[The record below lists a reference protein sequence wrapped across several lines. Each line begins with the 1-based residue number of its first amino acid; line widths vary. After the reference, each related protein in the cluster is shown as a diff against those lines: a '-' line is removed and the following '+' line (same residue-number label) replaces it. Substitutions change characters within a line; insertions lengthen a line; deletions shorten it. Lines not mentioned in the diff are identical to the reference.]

1 MKSYEKLLIQNKAWV
16 KECLESDMNYF
27 KNFADTQKPK
37 FLWIG
42 ASDSRVPAN
51 IITGTTPGEIFVHR
65 NIANM
70 VLHSD
75 LNMISVLQYAVEV
88 LEVKHVIVCGHYGC
102 SGIKA
107 AMNNEDLEPLNNW
120 LQNIREVYY
129 LHQKEL
135 EIIKD
140 EESRENRLVE
150 LNVKE
155 QVLNLAKMS
164 IIQKA
169 WKNSQKPTLHG
180 WVYGLKDGLLK
191 DLCIIKPDTKID
203 DIYMLDTSNQP
214 EE

>member
-1 MKSYEKLLIQNKAWV
+1 MKSYEKLLIQNKVWV
-16 KECLESDMNYF
+16 RELLAADSDYF
-27 KNFADTQKPK
+27 KKLAELQKPK

-51 IITGTTPGEIFVHR
+51 IITGTSPGEIFVHR

-107 AMNNEDLEPLNNW
+107 AMDNKDLEPLNNW
-120 LQNIREVYY
+120 LQNIREVYH
-129 LHQKEL
+129 LHQNEL
-135 EIIKD
+135 EVIKD

-164 IIQKA
+164 IIQK
-169 WKNSQKPTLHG
+169 SL
-180 WVYGLKDGLLK
+180 
-191 DLCIIKPDTKID
+191 
-203 DIYMLDTSNQP
+203 